1 MIDPTFRNIN
11 RLLVL
16 SFKNGDNDPGRN
28 SFDKYFM
35 SLVKSK
41 ILNLLAQ
48 VHQDKEIQLFL
59 NKLISLENSAKMMVE
74 QCFVS
79 LNISKNLY

>member
-1 MIDPTFRNIN
+1 MKN
-11 RLLVL
+11 LLKCQEVMTI
-16 SFKNGDNDPGRN
+16 R
-28 SFDKYFM
+28 M
-35 SLVKSK
+35 K
-41 ILNLLAQ
+41 IYWIFCTIKIFINLLAQ